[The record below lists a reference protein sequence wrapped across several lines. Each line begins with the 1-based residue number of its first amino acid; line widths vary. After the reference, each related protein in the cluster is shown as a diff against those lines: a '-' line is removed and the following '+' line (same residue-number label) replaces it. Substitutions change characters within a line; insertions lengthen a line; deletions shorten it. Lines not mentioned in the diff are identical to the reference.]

1 MRALSKPLR
10 AGVLLVGF
18 AFALLQSSHAQAGQE
33 IRQGP
38 KLILVLAIDQMR
50 FDYLTRFDDLYEGG
64 LRTLI
69 DEGAVFSNAR
79 YRHAGT
85 WTGPG
90 HAVILSGRH
99 PSNSGIVFNQWY
111 DSLLEREA
119 NVVEDR
125 FYELL
130 GGSGFGASPA
140 NFIGFTVGDV
150 LKRSSPESKVVG
162 VSLKDDAAILMA
174 GRFPDAAYWY
184 DDQLGK
190 FVTSTYYMDELP
202 EWVSDWNR
210 DKGADSYAEREWT
223 RLLEDDSLYES
234 HAGPDAVHGEWTDAV
249 FPHRFQE
256 DASKEAFYSELG
268 WTPFADEMTLDVS
281 LEAIGAHDLGA
292 DEYTDILAIGFS
304 GPDRVGHRY
313 GPRSQEVM
321 DGLLRLDSYLKELLV
336 RIDEEIGMESVVV
349 VMTADHGVLPL
360 IETLQ
365 AEGFD
370 ARRANPSV
378 FRSAVDAALDE
389 SFGDATGF
397 VSQVRRYGDGIYL
410 NTALISDRGA
420 AVSEVERVVGEALMK
435 TGLVAATYT
444 QEELVADEDS
454 EDPYIDLYRNSF
466 FLSRSPHIS
475 IRLKPYVYMENFST
489 GTGHGTAYDYDRH
502 VPIVLMGAVIRPGTY
517 GLDSGPE
524 DIAPTLA
531 QILGLEY
538 PREPDARILSEAL
551 R

>member
-1 MRALSKPLR
+1 MTAFPKPVR

-18 AFALLQSSHAQAGQE
+18 AFALLQSSYAQVGQE

-38 KLILVLAIDQMR
+38 KLVLVLAIDQMH

-69 DEGAVFSNAR
+69 DEGAVFTNAR

-90 HAVILSGRH
+90 HAVMLSGRH
-99 PSNSGIVFNQWY
+99 PSSSGIVFNQWY

-130 GGSGFGASPA
+130 GGPGFGASPA

-150 LKRSSPESKVVG
+150 LKRSSPESKLVG

-202 EWVSDWNR
+202 EWLSDWNR
-210 DKGADSYAEREWT
+210 DSGADSYAEREWT

-234 HAGPDAVHGEWTDAV
+234 HAGPDAAQGEWRDAV

-256 DASKEAFYSELG
+256 DGSKVEFYSEFG
-268 WTPFADEMTLDVS
+268 WTPFADEITLDVS
-281 LEAIGAHDLGA
+281 LEAMVAHELGA
-292 DEYTDILAIGFS
+292 DEYTDILAISFS
-304 GPDRVGHRY
+304 GPDRTGHRY

-321 DGLLRLDSYLKELLV
+321 DGLLRLDSHLKELLV

-360 IETLQ
+360 VETLQ

-370 ARRANPSV
+370 ARRANPSM
-378 FRSAVDAALDE
+378 FRNAVDAALDE

-397 VSQVRRYGDGIYL
+397 VS
-410 NTALISDRGA
+410 
-420 AVSEVERVVGEALMK
+420 
-435 TGLVAATYT
+435 
-444 QEELVADEDS
+444 
-454 EDPYIDLYRNSF
+454 
-466 FLSRSPHIS
+466 
-475 IRLKPYVYMENFST
+475 
-489 GTGHGTAYDYDRH
+489 
-502 VPIVLMGAVIRPGTY
+502 
-517 GLDSGPE
+517 
-524 DIAPTLA
+524 
-531 QILGLEY
+531 
-538 PREPDARILSEAL
+538 
-551 R
+551 